1 MTTIVTRITAG
12 GGATV
17 KGAPLTNA
25 ELDTNFINLKSA
37 IDQYTAD
44 DVLTKILTVDTNTSG
59 LNAQYL
65 IGKSAVTADQVGD
78 SIVMRTSGG
87 FTAGIIT
94 ATSFIGPIT
103 GNVTGNVT
111 GSAGTVAYGGLTGTP
126 TIWNQNTTGLAA
138 GILGTLAVAQGGTG
152 GANPTDARLN
162 LQAASRG
169 ANSDITSLTG
179 ILIPLTVTQGGTGV
193 NSKTG
198 TGSVVLNTTP
208 TLVTPILGTPGSGD
222 FSTGAFTWPTFNQN
236 TSGSAGALLV
246 TNSYQIKSLGVGTPA
261 PATTGEIRATNNIT
275 AYYSDAR
282 LKDVQGNIKNPLE
295 SVMSLNGVIY
305 KGNDVA
311 RGYGYT
317 SDTEQ
322 VGLIAQEVQKVLP
335 QVVVPAPF
343 DIAQAEDGS
352 EYSKSGEN
360 YLTIQYEK
368 LIPLLIEAIKELDAK
383 VTELQNKISG

>member
-37 IDQYTAD
+37 IDQYTAA

-111 GSAGTVAYGGLTGTP
+111 GSAGTVAYSGLTGTP

-138 GILGTLAVAQGGTG
+138 GLSATLVIGSGGTG
-152 GANPTDARLN
+152 STTAAAAKIALNVVTSATGSLVSPSGTTGQRDGAPNAGYIRYNTSTGTFEGYGSAWGSIGGGGGARGGSTDDVFYE
-162 LQAASRG
+162 
-169 ANSDITSLTG
+169 NSQIITTSY
-179 ILIPLTVTQGGTGV
+179 TVTSNKNAMSAGPITI
-193 NSKTG
+193 NS
-198 TGSVVLNTTP
+198 
-208 TLVTPILGTPGSGD
+208 
-222 FSTGAFTWPTFNQN
+222 GAVITVP
-236 TSGSAGALLV
+236 SGSRW
-246 TNSYQIKSLGVGTPA
+246 I
-261 PATTGEIRATNNIT
+261 
-275 AYYSDAR
+275 
-282 LKDVQGNIKNPLE
+282 
-295 SVMSLNGVIY
+295 VM
-305 KGNDVA
+305 
-311 RGYGYT
+311 
-317 SDTEQ
+317 
-322 VGLIAQEVQKVLP
+322 
-335 QVVVPAPF
+335 
-343 DIAQAEDGS
+343 
-352 EYSKSGEN
+352 
-360 YLTIQYEK
+360 
-368 LIPLLIEAIKELDAK
+368 
-383 VTELQNKISG
+383 

>member
-1 MTTIVTRITAG
+1 MSVSIVLRA
-12 GGATV
+12 V
-17 KGAPLTNA
+17 KGVPLTND
-25 ELDTNFINLKSA
+25 EVDTNFTNLKVG
-37 IDQYTAD
+37 IEEYTAS
-44 DVLTKILTVDTNTSG
+44 DVLIKIKTVDGAGSGLDSDLLDG
-59 LNAQYL
+59 LNAVSVDL
-65 IGKSAVTADQVGD
+65 VGN
-78 SIVMRTSGG
+78 SIVSR
-87 FTAGIIT
+87 TAGAFSAGVIT
-94 ATSFIGPIT
+94 ATSFIGPVTGNIT

-179 ILIPLTVTQGGTGV
+179 ILIPLTVAQGGTGV

-208 TLVTPILGTPGSGD
+208 PLVTPILGTPGSGD

-236 TSGSAGALLV
+236 TSGSAAALV
-246 TNSYQIKSLGVGTPA
+246 TTNSYQIKSLGVGTPA